1 MSDGNCNAGIWC
13 GSSGNFIIR
22 SPITGY
28 MRMKFVHNNHHLK
41 TIHTGHVHSQIVLQ
55 VHYLGVSSPV
65 YPPLVQVQGNR
76 YDVCPPIASAA
87 NTFQQ

>member
-1 MSDGNCNAGIWC
+1 MSDGNWNAGRWC

-28 MRMKFVHNNHHLK
+28 MRIKFVHNNHHLK
-41 TIHTGHVHSQIVLQ
+41 TIHTGHVHSQIVSH

-65 YPPLVQVQGNR
+65 YPPLVPVQGNR
-76 YDVCPPIASAA
+76 YDGHPPIVLAA
-87 NTFQQ
+87 NTVQQ

>member
-1 MSDGNCNAGIWC
+1 MSGGDWSAVRWC

-28 MRMKFVHNNHHLK
+28 MRIKFVHNNHQLK
-41 TIHTGHVHSQIVLQ
+41 NIRTGHVHSQIVLH

-65 YPPLVQVQGNR
+65 YPPLVQVQGNM
-76 YDVCPPIASAA
+76 YNGHPPIALAA
-87 NTFQQ
+87 NTEQQ

>member
-1 MSDGNCNAGIWC
+1 MSDGDWNAGRWC

-28 MRMKFVHNNHHLK
+28 MRIIFVHNNHHLK
-41 TIHTGHVHSQIVLQ
+41 TIHAGHVHSQIVLH

-65 YPPLVQVQGNR
+65 YPPPVQVQGNG
-76 YDVCPPIASAA
+76 YDGHTPIALAA
-87 NTFQQ
+87 NTDQE